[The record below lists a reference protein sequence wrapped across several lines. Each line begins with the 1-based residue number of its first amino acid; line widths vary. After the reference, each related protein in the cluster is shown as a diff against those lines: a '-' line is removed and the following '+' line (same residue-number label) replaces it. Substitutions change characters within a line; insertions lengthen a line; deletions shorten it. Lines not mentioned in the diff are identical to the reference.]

1 MSIPIAG
8 LIFLLVSIVFFGL
21 VLRSFWTHR
30 HSLTAEARIWLRLA
44 MIFGIVAVLLL
55 FV

>member
-1 MSIPIAG
+1 MSISIAG
-8 LIFLLVSIVFFGL
+8 LIFLLVSIVFLGL
-21 VLRSFWTHR
+21 VLRDFWTHR
-30 HSLTAEARIWLRLA
+30 RCLTVQARIWLRLA